1 MAIDEN
7 VNVDELENL
16 TAPSIRSVKNQAAA
30 SSSGIKYYKYKNK

>member
-16 TAPSIRSVKNQAAA
+16 AAPSIRSVKNQAVA
-30 SSSGIKYYKYKNK
+30 SSSGIQIY